1 MDKLKEIIAL
11 CYYLL
16 GFLEAKHENIKKFI
30 KKTKPFINTTEYK
43 SLTNIID
50 YLNNVLKSE

>member
-1 MDKLKEIIAL
+1 MDKLKEIIGL

-30 KKTKPFINTTEYK
+30 RKTKPFINTTEYK

-50 YLNNVLKSE
+50 YLENVLKSE

>member
-1 MDKLKEIIAL
+1 MDKLKEIISL
-11 CYYLL
+11 TYYLL
-16 GFLEAKHENIKKFI
+16 GFLESKHENSYKILRKNKDF
-30 KKTKPFINTTEYK
+30 KQTTEYK